1 MNFINTAQLWIQR
14 SISGIDWLSPAS
26 DLLIRLWIANIFWKA
41 GTVKLAS
48 WDATLYLFEYEY
60 QVPFL
65 PPEIAAYLG
74 TAVELTMPVLLALGL
89 ATRFS
94 ALVLFVFNIIA
105 VVSYPTLN
113 EIGIK
118 DHQYWGLLLLV
129 PLFHGAGRLSL
140 DYFVAKFFWR
150 NEAAVKTPG
159 TAASSDSTRL
169 DDQPFA
175 GSKGNHI

>member
-1 MNFINTAQLWIQR
+1 MNLFNTMQLWIQR
-14 SISGIDWLSPAS
+14 SINGIDWLSPAS

-60 QVPFL
+60 QVPFI

-74 TAVELTMPVLLALGL
+74 TAVELSMPVLLALGL

-105 VVSYPTLN
+105 VVSYPTPN

-129 PLFHGAGRLSL
+129 PLFHGAGNLSL
-140 DYFVAKFFWR
+140 DYFVGKFFWR
-150 NEAAVKTPG
+150 KDAGTEALGSNVPNPSA
-159 TAASSDSTRL
+159 RHE
-169 DDQPFA
+169 DQPLM
-175 GSKGNHI
+175 GSK

>member
-1 MNFINTAQLWIQR
+1 MNLFNTTQHWIQR
-14 SISGIDWLSPAS
+14 SINAIDWLSPAS

-41 GTVKLAS
+41 GLVKIAS
-48 WDATLYLFEYEY
+48 WDSTLYLFQYEY

-74 TAVELTMPVLLALGL
+74 TGVELSMPVLLAFGL

-118 DHQYWGLLLLV
+118 DHQYWGLLLLL
-129 PLFHGAGRLSL
+129 PLFHGAGKLSL
-140 DYFVAKFFWR
+140 DTFVSKYFWR
-150 NEAAVKTPG
+150 TND
-159 TAASSDSTRL
+159 ASIKPDQSRL
-169 DDQPFA
+169 NLDGQ
-175 GSKGNHI
+175 SLMGNK

>member
-1 MNFINTAQLWIQR
+1 MKYLNIIHLWIQR
-14 SISGIDWLSPAS
+14 SVSAIDYVSPAS

-41 GTVKLAS
+41 GTTKLAN
-48 WDATLYLFEYEY
+48 WDSTLYLFEYEY
-60 QVPFL
+60 AVPLL
-65 PPEIAAYLG
+65 PIELAAFLG
-74 TAVELTMPVLLALGL
+74 TGVEITMPILLALGL

-129 PLFHGAGRLSL
+129 PLFHGAGNLSL
-140 DYFVAKFFWR
+140 DYFIRKYFWR
-150 NEAAVKTPG
+150 NDVATAVVP
-159 TAASSDSTRL
+159 DSLHHTTDRV
-169 DDQPFA
+169 
-175 GSKGNHI
+175 